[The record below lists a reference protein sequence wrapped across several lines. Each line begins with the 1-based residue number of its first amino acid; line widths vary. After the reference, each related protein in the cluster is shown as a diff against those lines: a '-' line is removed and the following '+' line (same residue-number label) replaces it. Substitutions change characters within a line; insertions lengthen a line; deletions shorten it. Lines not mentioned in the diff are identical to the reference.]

1 MLTLRLDPQMEQK
14 ISNTAKKLGLT
25 KSELIRRSIQ
35 EYLKKVS
42 RQTPWDL
49 GSDLFGKYSSGR
61 TDLSVRR
68 KEIIKGKIKDKRARE
83 KDTH

>member
-14 ISNTAKKLGLT
+14 ITNAAKKLGLT

-35 EYLKKVS
+35 EYLKKFS

-49 GSDLFGKYSSGR
+49 GRDLFGKYSSGHS
-61 TDLSVRR
+61 DLSVRR
-68 KEIIKGKIKDKRARE
+68 KEIIKGKIKGKRANE
-83 KDTH
+83 KDAH